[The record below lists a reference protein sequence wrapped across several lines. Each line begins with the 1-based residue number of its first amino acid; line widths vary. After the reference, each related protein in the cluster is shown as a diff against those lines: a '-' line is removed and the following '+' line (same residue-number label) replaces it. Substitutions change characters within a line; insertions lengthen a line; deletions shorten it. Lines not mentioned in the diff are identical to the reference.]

1 MGTSSSN
8 GLMSNWPDTSG
19 TMGMNAITGALPE
32 PVMKAVNRMKRENTS
47 DSPRGL
53 RSKDLARS
61 ISWVMAPIL
70 VRPAEKNSAA
80 SIRVKTLPNIMPV
93 PVSQASKLA
102 NALLRER

>member
-1 MGTSSSN
+1 MSSN
-8 GLMSNWPDTSG
+8 
-19 TMGMNAITGALPE
+19 
-32 PVMKAVNRMKRENTS
+32 
-47 DSPRGL
+47 
-53 RSKDLARS
+53 DLARS

-80 SIRVKTLPNIMPV
+80 NIRVNTLPKIIPV